1 MSRFQRNRDYYAGA
15 LMALIGA
22 GAILE
27 GSTYGVGK
35 LTAMGSGFFP
45 VALGVGLVLMGG
57 LMAVFR
63 APAPADAPGAHAA
76 ADVHRAHA
84 AADVRGAHAAGSPD
98 WRGAF
103 AIAASVVL
111 FIALAKE
118 AGLFPAIFA
127 CVTVAALGTRSTT
140 LKQAALLGLAVAVFG
155 VLVFSLGLKV
165 QFPIL
170 RGVL

>member
-1 MSRFQRNRDYYAGA
+1 MSRFQNNRDYYAGA

-22 GAILE
+22 GAIVE
-27 GSTYGVGK
+27 GSSYGVGK

-45 VALGVGLVLMGG
+45 VALGVGLVAMGG

-63 APAPADAPGAHAA
+63 APAPAGESGSHAQSL
-76 ADVHRAHA
+76 
-84 AADVRGAHAAGSPD
+84 HAAGPPD
-98 WRGAF
+98 WRGAL
-103 AIAASVVL
+103 AIALSVVL
-111 FIALAKE
+111 FIALAKM

-127 CVTVAALGTRSTT
+127 CVSVAALGTRATT
-140 LKQAALLGLAVAVFG
+140 LREAALLGLAVAVFG

-170 RGVL
+170 RGIL

>member
-1 MSRFQRNRDYYAGA
+1 MSSFQRNRDYYAGA

-27 GSTYGVGK
+27 GTTYGVGK

-63 APAPADAPGAHAA
+63 APAPADAPGS
-76 ADVHRAHA
+76 
-84 AADVRGAHAAGSPD
+84 HAAGPPD
-98 WRGAF
+98 WRGAA
-103 AIAASVVL
+103 AIASAVLL

-127 CVTVAALGTRSTT
+127 CVSVAALGTRSTT
-140 LKQAALLGLAVAVFG
+140 LREAALLGLAVAVFG

>member
-1 MSRFQRNRDYYAGA
+1 MSSFQRNRDYYAGA

-27 GSTYGVGK
+27 GSTYGVGT

-45 VALGVGLVLMGG
+45 VALGVGLVLMGA
-57 LMAVFR
+57 LMAIFR
-63 APAPADAPGAHAA
+63 APAPADAPGADAA
-76 ADVHRAHA
+76 G
-84 AADVRGAHAAGSPD
+84 DVRGAHAAGPPD
-98 WRGAF
+98 WRGAL

-111 FIALAKE
+111 FIALAKT
-118 AGLFPAIFA
+118 AGLFPAVFF
-127 CVTVAALGTRSTT
+127 CVSVAALGTRSTT
-140 LKQAALLGLAVAVFG
+140 LKEAVLLGLAVAVFG